1 VTPWQMAAVAG
12 AGLVAGT
19 VNTIVGS
26 GSLITFPTLLAVGLP
41 PVAANVTNTVGLVPG
56 VVSGAIGYRRELRGQ
71 LTRTVRLSVAGGAG
85 GTVGAV
91 LLLSLPSSTFEKV
104 IPFLILV
111 AVVLTIAQPRLQREM
126 AGRRRSGGREEGPA
140 LLVSV
145 FAIGI
150 YGGYFGAAQGV
161 ILLAL
166 MGIFLNDHLQRL
178 NAVKNVVAVVING
191 VAAVLFVI
199 VADVRWPVA
208 LVEAGGAIVGGQI
221 GATVGRRLSPAVLR
235 AAIVVIGLAVSIK
248 LFFDAF

>member
-1 VTPWQMAAVAG
+1 MAAVAG
-12 AGLVAGT
+12 AGLVAGA

-26 GSLITFPTLLAVGLP
+26 GSLITFPTLLALGLP

-56 VVSGAIGYRRELRGQ
+56 VVSGVIGYRRELRGQ
-71 LTRTVRLSVAGGAG
+71 LARVLRLSLAGLAG
-85 GTVGAV
+85 GTAGAV

-126 AGRRRSGGREEGPA
+126 AARRRSGRREEGPV
-140 LLVSV
+140 LLMSV

-150 YGGYFGAAQGV
+150 YGGYFGAGQGV

-178 NAVKNVVAVVING
+178 NAVKNVIAIVING
-191 VAAVLFVI
+191 VAAILFII

-208 LVEAGGAIVGGQI
+208 LIEAAGAIAGGQI
-221 GATVGRRLSPAVLR
+221 GATVGRRLSPGVLR
-235 AAIVVIGLAVSIK
+235 GAIVIIGLAVSVK

>member
-1 VTPWQMAAVAG
+1 M
-12 AGLVAGT
+12 
-19 VNTIVGS
+19 
-26 GSLITFPTLLAVGLP
+26 
-41 PVAANVTNTVGLVPG
+41 
-56 VVSGAIGYRRELRGQ
+56 
-71 LTRTVRLSVAGGAG
+71 
-85 GTVGAV
+85 
-91 LLLSLPSSTFEKV
+91 
-104 IPFLILV
+104 
-111 AVVLTIAQPRLQREM
+111 
-126 AGRRRSGGREEGPA
+126 
-140 LLVSV
+140 SV

-208 LVEAGGAIVGGQI
+208 LVEAAGAVVGGQL

-235 AAIVVIGLAVSIK
+235 AAIVIIGLAVSIK
-248 LFFDAF
+248 LFVDAFA